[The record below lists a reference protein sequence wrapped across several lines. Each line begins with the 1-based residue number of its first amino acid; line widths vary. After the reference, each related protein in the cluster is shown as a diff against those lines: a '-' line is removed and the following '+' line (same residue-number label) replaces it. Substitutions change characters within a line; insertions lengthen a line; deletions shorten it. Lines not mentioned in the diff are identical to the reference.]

1 MPHGVEIMTRG
12 AYVCSMRDIT
22 KIATC
27 SYCGTRSILHLAGQV
42 QHELACSACG
52 ARLHTMKHLR
62 AQPKPQPERRAPSP
76 RPRTQPQKKRRIPK
90 RHRFKDL
97 IEDLWDEIEDIFD

>member
-1 MPHGVEIMTRG
+1 MPHGVEIAVPR
-12 AYVCSMRDIT
+12 AYVCPMRDMT

-62 AQPKPQPERRAPSP
+62 LPPKPQPERRAPAP
-76 RPRTQPQKKRRIPK
+76 RPSAKPKKRRTPR
-90 RHRFKDL
+90 RHRLKDL